1 MIARRPLF
9 LGFTTLILLIF
20 GLGLWSATTRIAG
33 AIVAYGLVEV
43 AQNRQIVQHPEGGVV
58 AEIAVTEAQYVQAG
72 DVLLRL
78 DGGQLNSERIVVE
91 GQLHAAWAVRA
102 RLEAERNDQTAL
114 DFPAELTGLAA
125 SYPDVAA
132 LTEGQTRLF
141 LARRDS
147 FLRQSE
153 QLDKRSQQIA
163 AQIAGVDAQRSAL
176 SQQLALIQQELA
188 DQLALLDKGLAQSS
202 RVSTLRREE
211 AQLRGDS
218 AELAASRAQAEGRAT
233 EVALEK
239 LRLAALRRE
248 EANSQLRDL
257 DSRVLELVERRRV
270 LGDRIAALDL
280 RAPVSGLVL
289 GLQVT
294 TPRAV
299 IRAAEPVLYLVPQ
312 DRPLVIAAQVS
323 PLQID
328 GLRVGQPVRLVLSAL
343 TGGGATPELT
353 GHVAQISA
361 DALTDPQNHARY
373 FRAEITLDP
382 AELARL
388 GGQTLL
394 PGMPVEAFIQTG
406 TRTPLAYLVKPFT
419 DYFQRAF
426 RES

>member
-9 LGFTTLILLIF
+9 LGFTTLLLLVF
-20 GLGLWSATTRIAG
+20 GLGLWSTTARIAG
-33 AIVAYGLVEV
+33 AIVAHGLVEV

-78 DGGQLNSERIVVE
+78 DGGRLHSERTVIE
-91 GQLHAAWAVRA
+91 GQLYAAWALRA

-114 DFPAELTGLAA
+114 GFPAELTGLAA
-125 SYPDVAA
+125 SHPDVAA

-163 AQIAGVDAQRSAL
+163 AQIAGVNAQRSAL
-176 SQQLALIQQELA
+176 SQQLALLRQELA

-353 GHVAQISA
+353 GHVAQTSA
-361 DALTDPQNHARY
+361 DALTDPQSHARY

>member
-1 MIARRPLF
+1 MIARRPLL
-9 LGFTTLILLIF
+9 LGFATLLLLVF

-33 AIVAYGLVEV
+33 AIVAHGLVEV
-43 AQNRQIVQHPEGGVV
+43 AQNHQIVQHPEGGVV
-58 AEIAVTEAQYVQAG
+58 AEIAVTEAQFVQAG

-78 DGGQLNSERIVVE
+78 DGGQLQSERTVIE
-91 GQLHAAWAVRA
+91 GQLHAAWALRA

-114 DFPAELTGLAA
+114 DFPAELTRLAA
-125 SYPDVAA
+125 SRPDVAA

-153 QLDKRSQQIA
+153 QLDKRRQQIA

-176 SQQLALIQQELA
+176 SQQLTLLRQELA

-218 AELAASRAQAEGRAT
+218 GELAASRAQAEGRAT

-257 DSRVLELVERRRV
+257 DPRVLELVERRRV
-270 LGDRIAALDL
+270 LGDRIAGLDL

-328 GLRVGQPVRLVLSAL
+328 ALRVGQPVRLVLSAL
-343 TGGGATPELT
+343 TKGGTTPEVT
-353 GHVAQISA
+353 GHIAQISA
-361 DALTDPQNHARY
+361 DALTDPQSHARY
-373 FRAEITLDP
+373 FRAEIALDP
-382 AELARL
+382 AELARHD
-388 GGQTLL
+388 GQTLL

>member
-9 LGFTTLILLIF
+9 LGFTTLLLLVF
-20 GLGLWSATTRIAG
+20 GLGLWSTTARIAG
-33 AIVAYGLVEV
+33 AIVAHGLVEV

-78 DGGQLNSERIVVE
+78 DGGRLHSERTVIE
-91 GQLHAAWAVRA
+91 GQLYAAWALRA

-114 DFPAELTGLAA
+114 GFPAELTGLAA
-125 SYPDVAA
+125 NRPDVAA

-163 AQIAGVDAQRSAL
+163 AQIAGVNAQRSAL
-176 SQQLALIQQELA
+176 SQQLALLRQELA

-270 LGDRIAALDL
+270 LGDRIAGLDL

-343 TGGGATPELT
+343 IGGGATPELT

-361 DALTDPQNHARY
+361 DALTDPQSHARY
-373 FRAEITLDP
+373 FRAEIKLDP

>member
-1 MIARRPLF
+1 MIARRPLL
-9 LGFTTLILLIF
+9 LGFATLLLLVF

-33 AIVAYGLVEV
+33 AIVAHGLVEV
-43 AQNRQIVQHPEGGVV
+43 AQNHQIVQHPEGGVV
-58 AEIAVTEAQYVQAG
+58 AEIAVTEAQFVQAG

-78 DGGQLNSERIVVE
+78 DGGQLQSERTVIE
-91 GQLHAAWAVRA
+91 GQLHAAWALRA

-114 DFPAELTGLAA
+114 DFPAELTRLAA
-125 SYPDVAA
+125 SRPDVAA

-153 QLDKRSQQIA
+153 QLDKRRQQIA

-176 SQQLALIQQELA
+176 SQQLTLLRQELA

-218 AELAASRAQAEGRAT
+218 GELAASRAQAEGRAT

-257 DSRVLELVERRRV
+257 DPRVLELVERRRV
-270 LGDRIAALDL
+270 LGDRIAGLDL

-328 GLRVGQPVRLVLSAL
+328 ALRVGQPVRLVLSAL
-343 TGGGATPELT
+343 TKGGATPEVT
-353 GHVAQISA
+353 GHIAQISA
-361 DALTDPQNHARY
+361 DALTDPQSHARY
-373 FRAEITLDP
+373 FRAEIALDP
-382 AELARL
+382 AELARHD
-388 GGQTLL
+388 GQTLL

>member
-1 MIARRPLF
+1 MIARHPLF
-9 LGFTTLILLIF
+9 LGFTTLLLLVF
-20 GLGLWSATTRIAG
+20 GLGLWSTTARIAG
-33 AIVAYGLVEV
+33 AIVAHGLVEV

-78 DGGQLNSERIVVE
+78 DGGQLHSERIVVE
-91 GQLHAAWAVRA
+91 GQLHAAWALRA

-125 SYPDVAA
+125 NRPDVAA

-163 AQIAGVDAQRSAL
+163 AQIAGVNAQRSAL
-176 SQQLALIQQELA
+176 SQQLALLRQELA

-270 LGDRIAALDL
+270 LGDRIAGLDL

-328 GLRVGQPVRLVLSAL
+328 GLRVGQSVRLALSAL
-343 TGGGATPELT
+343 TGGGATPEVT

-361 DALTDPQNHARY
+361 DALTDPQSHARY